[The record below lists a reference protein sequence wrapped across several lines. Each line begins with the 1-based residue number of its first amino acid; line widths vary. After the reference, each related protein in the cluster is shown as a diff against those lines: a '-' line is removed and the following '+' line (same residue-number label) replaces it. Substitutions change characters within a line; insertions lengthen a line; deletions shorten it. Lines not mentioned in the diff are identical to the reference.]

1 MPKKL
6 VYPFNLII
14 RSYLNNFAV
23 SAEMKSC
30 NNGLGI

>member
-23 SAEMKSC
+23 SAEIEE
-30 NNGLGI
+30 LGI